1 MPRADRKFYC
11 NKELTLSMI
20 GGKWKMLIL
29 WRLNKEGTKRFSEI
43 KALMPDITQR
53 VLINQLREMEED
65 LLIERTV
72 YPEVPPKVEYSL
84 TRYGESL
91 FPILK
96 AMYEWGDVYVSEL
109 GVELLD
115 KGAIEKRQGLDGDGV

>member
-65 LLIERTV
+65 FLIERTV

-84 TRYGESL
+84 TDWGRSL
-91 FPILK
+91 YPVLQV
-96 AMYEWGDVYVSEL
+96 MYDWGDSYVKGL
-109 GVELLD
+109 GVELL
-115 KGAIEKRQGLDGDGV
+115 KKEEMLALEGIHGDGV

>member
-1 MPRADRKFYC
+1 MPRADKKFYC

-84 TRYGESL
+84 TDYGRSL
-91 FPILK
+91 YPILK
-96 AMYEWGDVYVSEL
+96 AMYDWGDIYVRNL

-115 KGAIEKRQGLDGDGV
+115 KNAIEEKTGLDGDGV

>member
-1 MPRADRKFYC
+1 MPRADRKYYC

-53 VLINQLREMEED
+53 VLINQLREMED
-65 LLIERTV
+65 DQLIERTV
-72 YPEVPPKVEYSL
+72 YPEVPPKVEYAVTDWGKSL
-84 TRYGESL
+84 Y
-91 FPILK
+91 PILQV
-96 AMYEWGDVYVSEL
+96 MYDWGDAYVTAF

-115 KGAIEKRQGLDGDGV
+115 KRKTQDLQGVKGEGI